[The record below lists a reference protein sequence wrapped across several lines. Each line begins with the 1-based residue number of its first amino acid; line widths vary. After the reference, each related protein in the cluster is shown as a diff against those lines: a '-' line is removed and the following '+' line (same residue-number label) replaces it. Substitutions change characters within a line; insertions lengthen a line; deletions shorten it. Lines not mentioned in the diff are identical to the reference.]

1 MIIDMHCHIL
11 PGIDDGARDEGS
23 MERMFRIANTEG
35 IEAIVAT
42 PHYTLGE
49 DEKKLE
55 AIKTKYAF
63 ARKAW
68 EKRGSQKELY
78 LGSELLW
85 GDGIVEALDSG
96 KALTMNGTS
105 YVLVEF
111 LPDAGAAYIESAMR
125 RLQYA
130 GYLPIIAH
138 VERYERLQSRKA
150 LQGLVDMG
158 VYLQVNVSTV
168 LGKHGFFLKHRVLR
182 WLQDG
187 LIHFVGSDAHNSKTR
202 RPEMK
207 ECAQYLDKKLG
218 VTKTRQILEENPMRM
233 LEGEKLNG

>member
-1 MIIDMHCHIL
+1 M
-11 PGIDDGARDEGS
+11 
-23 MERMFRIANTEG
+23 
-35 IEAIVAT
+35 
-42 PHYTLGE
+42 
-49 DEKKLE
+49 
-55 AIKTKYAF
+55 
-63 ARKAW
+63 
-68 EKRGSQKELY
+68 
-78 LGSELLW
+78 
-85 GDGIVEALDSG
+85 EALDSG

-111 LPDAGAAYIESAMR
+111 LPNAGEMYIENAMR

-138 VERYERLQSRKA
+138 VERYERLQNRKA
-150 LQGLVDMG
+150 LQELVDMG
-158 VYLQVNVSTV
+158 VYLQVNASTV
-168 LGKHGFFLKHRVLR
+168 LGKHGFLLKHRVLR
-182 WLQDG
+182 WMKEG

-218 VTKTRQILEENPMRM
+218 VTKTRQILEKNPMRM

>member
-23 MERMFRIANTEG
+23 MERMLRIAGTEG

-42 PHYTLGE
+42 PHYMLGQ
-49 DEKKLE
+49 DEKELE
-55 AIKTKYAF
+55 AIKIKYDL

-68 EKRGSQKELY
+68 KKRGLQKELY
-78 LGSELLW
+78 LGNELLW
-85 GDGIVEALDSG
+85 EDGIVEALDSG

-111 LPDAGAAYIESAMR
+111 LPDAGEMYIENAIR

-138 VERYERLQSRKA
+138 VERYERLQNQKVLRK
-150 LQGLVDMG
+150 LVDMG

-182 WLQDG
+182 WMQEG
-187 LIHFVGSDAHNSKTR
+187 LVHFVGSDAHNSKTR

-207 ECAQYLDKKLG
+207 ECAQYLNKKLG
-218 VTKTRQILEENPMRM
+218 VTKTCQILEKNPMRM

>member
-1 MIIDMHCHIL
+1 MHCHIL

-23 MERMFRIANTEG
+23 MERMLHIADAEG

-49 DEKKLE
+49 DEKRVE
-55 AIKTKYAF
+55 AIKTKYAMTQ
-63 ARKAW
+63 KAW
-68 EKRGSQKELY
+68 KKRGSQKELY
-78 LGSELLW
+78 LGNELLW
-85 GDGIVEALDSG
+85 EDGIVEALESG

-111 LPDAGAAYIESAMR
+111 LPDAGYACIENAMR

-138 VERYERLQSRKA
+138 VERCERLQNRKA

-168 LGKHGFFLKHRVLR
+168 LGNHGFFVKRRVLK
-182 WLQDG
+182 WLQEG
-187 LIHFVGSDAHNSKTR
+187 LVHFVASDAHNSKTR

-207 ECAQYLDKKLG
+207 ECAQYLNKKLG
-218 VTKTRQILEENPMRM
+218 VTKTHQILENNPMKM
-233 LEGEKLNG
+233 LEGERLNG

>member
-23 MERMFRIANTEG
+23 MERMLRIANTEG
-35 IEAIVAT
+35 IDAIVAT
-42 PHYTLGE
+42 PHFTLGE
-49 DEKKLE
+49 DEKKVE
-55 AIKTKYAF
+55 AIKTKYAL
-63 ARKAW
+63 ARKTW
-68 EKRGSQKELY
+68 KKRGSQKELY

-85 GDGIVEALDSG
+85 EDGVVEALDSG

-111 LPDAGAAYIESAMR
+111 LPNAGEMYIENAMR

-138 VERYERLQSRKA
+138 VERYERLQNRKA
-150 LQGLVDMG
+150 LQELVDMG
-158 VYLQVNVSTV
+158 VYLQVNASTV
-168 LGKHGFFLKHRVLR
+168 LGKHGFLLKHRVLG
-182 WLQDG
+182 WMKEG

>member
-11 PGIDDGARDEGS
+11 PGVDDGAYDEGS
-23 MERMFRIANTEG
+23 MERMLRIADAEG
-35 IEAIVAT
+35 IEGIVAT

-49 DEKKLE
+49 DVEELE
-55 AIKTKYAF
+55 AIKTKYAM
-63 ARKAW
+63 AREAW
-68 EKRGSQKELY
+68 KVYGSQKELY

-85 GDGIVEALDSG
+85 EDGMVEALDSG

-111 LPDAGAAYIESAMR
+111 LPDVGASYVENAVR

-138 VERYERLQSRKA
+138 VERYERLGGRRVLRK
-150 LQGLVDMG
+150 LVDMG
-158 VYLQVNVSTV
+158 AYLQVNVSTI
-168 LGKHGFFLKHRVLR
+168 LGKHGFFLKYRAVSWVR
-182 WLQDG
+182 EG
-187 LIHFVGSDAHNSKTR
+187 LIHFVGTDGHNSKTR
-202 RPEMK
+202 RPQMR

-218 VTKTRQILEENPMRM
+218 VTRTSQILEKNPMRM
-233 LEGEKLNG
+233 LEGEKLDG

>member
-11 PGIDDGARDEGS
+11 PGIDDGARNEGS

-55 AIKTKYAF
+55 AIKTKYAL

-68 EKRGSQKELY
+68 KKRGSQKELY
-78 LGSELLW
+78 LGNELLW
-85 GDGIVEALDSG
+85 EDGIVEALDNG

-111 LPDAGAAYIESAMR
+111 LPDAGETYIENAVR

-138 VERYERLQSRKA
+138 VERYERLQSRKV
-150 LQGLVDMG
+150 LQRLVDMG

-168 LGKHGFFLKHRVLR
+168 LGKHGFLLKHRMLR
-182 WLQDG
+182 WMQEG
-187 LIHFVGSDAHNSKTR
+187 LIHFVGTDAHNSKTR
-202 RPEMK
+202 RPEIQ
-207 ECAQYLDKKLG
+207 ECAQYLEKKLG
-218 VTKTRQILEENPMRM
+218 VTKTRQILEKNPMRM

>member
-23 MERMFRIANTEG
+23 MERMLRIAGTEG

-42 PHYTLGE
+42 PHYMLGQ
-49 DEKKLE
+49 DEKELE
-55 AIKTKYAF
+55 AIKIKYDL

-68 EKRGSQKELY
+68 KKRGLQKELY
-78 LGSELLW
+78 LGNELLW
-85 GDGIVEALDSG
+85 EDGVVEALDSG

-138 VERYERLQSRKA
+138 VERYERLQNQKVLRK
-150 LQGLVDMG
+150 LVDMG

-168 LGKHGFFLKHRVLR
+168 LGKHGFFLKHRVRR
-182 WLQDG
+182 WMQEG

-207 ECAQYLDKKLG
+207 ECAQYLNKKLG
-218 VTKTRQILEENPMRM
+218 VTKTCQILEKNPMRM

>member
-23 MERMFRIANTEG
+23 MERMLRIANTEG
-35 IEAIVAT
+35 IDAIVAT
-42 PHYTLGE
+42 PHFTLGE
-49 DEKKLE
+49 DEKKVE
-55 AIKTKYAF
+55 AIKTKYAL

-68 EKRGSQKELY
+68 KKRGSQKELY
-78 LGSELLW
+78 LGNELLW
-85 GDGIVEALDSG
+85 EDGVVEALDSG

-111 LPDAGAAYIESAMR
+111 LPDVGYAYVENAMR
-125 RLQYA
+125 KMQYA
-130 GYLPIIAH
+130 GYIPIIAH
-138 VERYERLQSRKA
+138 VERYEQLQSRKA
-150 LQGLVDMG
+150 MRRLVDMG
-158 VYLQVNVSTV
+158 VYLQVNVSTI
-168 LGKHGFFLKHRVLR
+168 LGRHGFLLKHRVLGR
-182 WLQDG
+182 MREG

-207 ECAQYLDKKLG
+207 ECTQYLNKKLG
-218 VTKTRQILEENPMRM
+218 VTKTRQILEKNPMRM

>member
-23 MERMFRIANTEG
+23 MERMLRIANTEG

-42 PHYTLGE
+42 PHFTLGE

-55 AIKTKYAF
+55 AIKTKYAL

-68 EKRGSQKELY
+68 KKRGSQKELY
-78 LGSELLW
+78 LGNELLW
-85 GDGIVEALDSG
+85 EDGIVDALESG

-111 LPDAGAAYIESAMR
+111 LPDAGYAYIENAVR
-125 RLQYA
+125 KLQYA

-138 VERYERLQSRKA
+138 VERYERLQNRKA

-158 VYLQVNVSTV
+158 AYLQVNVSTI
-168 LGKHGFFLKHRVLR
+168 LGNHGFLLKHRMLT
-182 WLQDG
+182 WMKEG

-202 RPEMK
+202 RPELK
-207 ECAQYLDKKLG
+207 QCAQYLEKKLG
-218 VTKTRQILEENPMRM
+218 VVKTRRILEKNPMRM

>member
-23 MERMFRIANTEG
+23 MERMFRIADAEG
-35 IEAIVAT
+35 IDAIVAT
-42 PHYTLGE
+42 PHYTLGQ
-49 DEKKLE
+49 DEKELE
-55 AIKTKYAF
+55 AIKIKYDL

-68 EKRGSQKELY
+68 RKRGSQKQLY

-85 GDGIVEALDSG
+85 EDGMVEALDSG

-111 LPDAGAAYIESAMR
+111 LPDAGAMYIENAMR

-130 GYLPIIAH
+130 GYIPIIAH

-150 LQGLVDMG
+150 LQELVDMG
-158 VYLQVNVSTV
+158 VYLQVNVSTI
-168 LGKHGFFLKHRVLR
+168 LGKHGFLLKHRVLGWMR
-182 WLQDG
+182 EG
-187 LIHFVGSDAHNSKTR
+187 LIHFVGSDGHNSKTR

-207 ECAQYLDKKLG
+207 ECAQYLNKKLG
-218 VTKTRQILEENPMRM
+218 VTRTRRILEKNPMRM
-233 LEGEKLNG
+233 LEGERLNG

>member
-23 MERMFRIANTEG
+23 MERMLRIANTEG

-55 AIKTKYAF
+55 AIKTKYAL
-63 ARKAW
+63 ARKTW
-68 EKRGSQKELY
+68 KKRGSQKELY

-85 GDGIVEALDSG
+85 EDGIVEALDSG

-111 LPDAGAAYIESAMR
+111 LPDAGDTYIENAMR
-125 RLQYA
+125 RMQYA

-138 VERYERLQSRKA
+138 VERYKRLQNRKV
-150 LQGLVDMG
+150 LQELVDMG
-158 VYLQVNVSTV
+158 VYLQVNVSTI

-182 WLQDG
+182 WMQEG

-207 ECAQYLDKKLG
+207 ECAQYLNKKLG
-218 VTKTRQILEENPMRM
+218 VTRTRQILEKNPMRM

>member
-11 PGIDDGARDEGS
+11 PGIDDGARNEGS

-55 AIKTKYAF
+55 AIKTKYAL

-68 EKRGSQKELY
+68 KKRGSQKELY
-78 LGSELLW
+78 LGNELLW
-85 GDGIVEALDSG
+85 EDGIVEALDNG

-111 LPDAGAAYIESAMR
+111 LPDAGDTYIENAVR

-138 VERYERLQSRKA
+138 VERYERLQSRKV
-150 LQGLVDMG
+150 LQRLVDMG

-168 LGKHGFFLKHRVLR
+168 LGKHGFLLKHRMLR
-182 WLQDG
+182 WMQEG
-187 LIHFVGSDAHNSKTR
+187 LIHFVGTDAHNSKTR
-202 RPEMK
+202 RPEIQ
-207 ECAQYLDKKLG
+207 ECAQYLEKKLG
-218 VTKTRQILEENPMRM
+218 VTKTRQILEKNPMRM

>member
-23 MERMFRIANTEG
+23 MERMLRIAGTEG

-42 PHYTLGE
+42 PHYMLGQ
-49 DEKKLE
+49 DEKELE
-55 AIKTKYAF
+55 AIKIKYDL

-68 EKRGSQKELY
+68 KKRGLQKELY
-78 LGSELLW
+78 LGNELLW
-85 GDGIVEALDSG
+85 EDGIVEALDSG

-111 LPDAGAAYIESAMR
+111 LPDAGEMYIENAIR

-138 VERYERLQSRKA
+138 VERYERLQNQKVLRK
-150 LQGLVDMG
+150 LVDMG

-182 WLQDG
+182 WMQEG
-187 LIHFVGSDAHNSKTR
+187 LVHFVGSDAHNSKTR

-207 ECAQYLDKKLG
+207 ECVQYLNKKLG
-218 VTKTRQILEENPMRM
+218 VTKTRQILEKNPMRM